1 MESWVKGTKEWVGP
15 VGGGAEQVTFALDLF
30 GIALYGGAQA
40 QDFLD
45 PTSVADSPLAYKK
58 IPGE

>member
-1 MESWVKGTKEWVGP
+1 MKEWVGP
-15 VGGGAEQVTFALDLF
+15 VGGGGQGTEQVTFALDLW
-30 GIALYGGAQA
+30 GTALYGSAQT